1 MKIIKPWHD
10 GFPPQ
15 GLSEAQQGSAVFTTM
30 LTGTDP
36 LRGRPFGCS
45 GVHRK

>member
-1 MKIIKPWHD
+1 
-10 GFPPQ
+10 
-15 GLSEAQQGSAVFTTM
+15 VFTTM

-36 LRGRPFGCS
+36 LRGRPVRGS

>member
-1 MKIIKPWHD
+1 
-10 GFPPQ
+10 
-15 GLSEAQQGSAVFTTM
+15 VFTTM

-36 LRGRPFGCS
+36 LQGRPVGGS